1 MIIEISFTGL
11 DKLSLTLR
19 NSQLNIVRMSNIMN
33 IDMKPFDPTTYEAE
47 EPFTTEV
54 EGKKQHIRLEEN
66 VVRWRP
72 VQNREGHTTVSVCLQ
87 PSHLFFCK
95 IVSLIKRNRRWLL
108 GWSQS

>member
-1 MIIEISFTGL
+1 
-11 DKLSLTLR
+11 
-19 NSQLNIVRMSNIMN
+19 MSNIMN

-87 PSHLFFCK
+87 PSPPFLEK
-95 IVSLIKRNRRWLL
+95 P
-108 GWSQS
+108 